1 MKNINET
8 RNYLLQ
14 EIEENELMSKKH
26 KKVYTALNYIEHF
39 LILASTITGCISISA
54 FASLLGIPV
63 GYTSSAIGLT
73 ICAIAAG
80 IKKYKSILK
89 KKENKQDKIILL
101 EKSKSN
107 RTEVLIFK
115 TLVNS
120 VISHEELVWI
130 NNLLKYYER
139 NERRNEKFKELISL
153 SKILVYL

>member
-1 MKNINET
+1 M
-8 RNYLLQ
+8 
-14 EIEENELMSKKH
+14 
-26 KKVYTALNYIEHF
+26 NYIEHF

-120 VISHEELVWI
+120 VISHEELV
-130 NNLLKYYER
+130 
-139 NERRNEKFKELISL
+139 
-153 SKILVYL
+153 

>member
-1 MKNINET
+1 MNWW
-8 RNYLLQ
+8 
-14 EIEENELMSKKH
+14 
-26 KKVYTALNYIEHF
+26 VNYIEHF

>member
-1 MKNINET
+1 M
-8 RNYLLQ
+8 
-14 EIEENELMSKKH
+14 
-26 KKVYTALNYIEHF
+26 
-39 LILASTITGCISISA
+39 
-54 FASLLGIPV
+54 
-63 GYTSSAIGLT
+63 
-73 ICAIAAG
+73 
-80 IKKYKSILK
+80 
-89 KKENKQDKIILL
+89 L

-139 NERRNEKFKELISL
+139 NERRNEKYKELISL

>member
-120 VISHEELVWI
+120 VISHEELV
-130 NNLLKYYER
+130 
-139 NERRNEKFKELISL
+139 
-153 SKILVYL
+153 

>member
-139 NERRNEKFKELISL
+139 NERRNGKFKELISL

>member
-1 MKNINET
+1 
-8 RNYLLQ
+8 
-14 EIEENELMSKKH
+14 MSKKH

>member
-73 ICAIAAG
+73 ICALAAG

>member
-1 MKNINET
+1 MNWW
-8 RNYLLQ
+8 
-14 EIEENELMSKKH
+14 
-26 KKVYTALNYIEHF
+26 VNYIEHF

-139 NERRNEKFKELISL
+139 NERRNEKYKELISL

>member
-26 KKVYTALNYIEHF
+26 KKVYTALNYMEHF

-63 GYTSSAIGLT
+63 GNTSSAIGLT

-80 IKKYKSILK
+80 IKKYKSIFK

-120 VISHEELVWI
+120 VISHEELV
-130 NNLLKYYER
+130 
-139 NERRNEKFKELISL
+139 
-153 SKILVYL
+153 